1 MLRKI
6 THIFYIIILLLII
19 HSCNT
24 SNSLNKELQQMSND
38 LNKDC
43 PIVVNKYTTLTST
56 VVIDKSFMYI
66 YKVEQGLLDK
76 LGMSKSD
83 WKENQTQNIRNI
95 YCTDSDMLWFR
106 IKKVPVIWSYE
117 YIDGTHIGKIE
128 ITPDDCN

>member
-1 MLRKI
+1 
-6 THIFYIIILLLII
+6 
-19 HSCNT
+19 
-24 SNSLNKELQQMSND
+24 MSND

-83 WKENQTQNIRNI
+83 WKENQTKNIRNI

-117 YIDGTHIGKIE
+117 YIDGIHIGKIE
-128 ITPDDCN
+128 ITPDDCD